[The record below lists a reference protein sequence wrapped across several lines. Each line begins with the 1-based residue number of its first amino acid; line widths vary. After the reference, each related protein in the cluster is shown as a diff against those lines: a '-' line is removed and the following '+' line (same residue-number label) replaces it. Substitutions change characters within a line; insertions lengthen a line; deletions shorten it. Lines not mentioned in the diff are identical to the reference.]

1 MFVIHL
7 NVNQVQ
13 NDVQTDVSDYKMVQ
27 QCVKML
33 NDLRFVIEIMLKMIY
48 PTKLKDLRKQ
58 TNVFIFDKN
67 INYYL
72 VIIDIVVDLFQLNS
86 LIHHNQLYNH

>member
-13 NDVQTDVSDYKMVQ
+13 NDVQIDVYDYKMVQ
-27 QCVKML
+27 QYVKML

-58 TNVFIFDKN
+58 SNIFIFGKKH
-67 INYYL
+67 
-72 VIIDIVVDLFQLNS
+72 QLLPGN
-86 LIHHNQLYNH
+86 N